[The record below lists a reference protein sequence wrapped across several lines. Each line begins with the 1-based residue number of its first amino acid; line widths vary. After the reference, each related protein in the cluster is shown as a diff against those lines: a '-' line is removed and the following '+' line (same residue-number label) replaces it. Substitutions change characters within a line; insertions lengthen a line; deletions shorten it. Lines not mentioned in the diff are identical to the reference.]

1 MTDITASV
9 KWLPNSRFNHGDRI
23 LMRDGTIWV
32 CVAPGVSC
40 SNWREEAFQIP
51 DGSIVDGSVIWR
63 TVERVEADESAPRPE
78 SSDSEP
84 DRESENPGSE
94 LDAEQEIEGVLA
106 DGFGAGDTGDAY
118 IILVENVTSENDD

>member
-1 MTDITASV
+1 MNDTGACV
-9 KWLPNSRFNHGDRI
+9 KWHPDSRFKQGDRV

-63 TVERVEADESAPRPE
+63 DAERVKEDEKESAPAPE
-78 SSDSEP
+78 SSNS
-84 DRESENPGSE
+84 
-94 LDAEQEIEGVLA
+94 AEGLEDPIQGALA
-106 DGFGAGDTGDAY
+106 EA
-118 IILVENVTSENDD
+118 L

>member
-1 MTDITASV
+1 MTDIGACV
-9 KWLPNSRFNHGDRI
+9 KWHPDSRFKQGDRV

-63 TVERVEADESAPRPE
+63 DAERVKEDENASTLESSDNEEADEE
-78 SSDSEP
+78 SIDGALAE
-84 DRESENPGSE
+84 D
-94 LDAEQEIEGVLA
+94 LDETDTYVL
-106 DGFGAGDTGDAY
+106 
-118 IILVENVTSENDD
+118 IVTSEDDE